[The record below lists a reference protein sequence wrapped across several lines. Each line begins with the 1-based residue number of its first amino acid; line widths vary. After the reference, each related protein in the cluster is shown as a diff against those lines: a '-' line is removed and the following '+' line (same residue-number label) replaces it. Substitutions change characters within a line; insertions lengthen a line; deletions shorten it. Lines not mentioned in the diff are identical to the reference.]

1 INNNLYIIIIKNK
14 IRQYIMAENEKFK
27 NLYENAY
34 NQQKQTIESNYT
46 QFKNM
51 IENAYNQHI
60 QMIELYYT
68 QFKNMVENAYLQH
81 VQMIKT
87 NASIM
92 RTYSSMFGN
101 SEIARN
107 IEKIESDYL
116 TLNEQSKNSMIKQL
130 DLTKDNYLSNAA
142 RMNEQYHKMPN
153 INKFIPNPDGSV
165 DSK

>member
-1 INNNLYIIIIKNK
+1 
-14 IRQYIMAENEKFK
+14 MSENEKFK
-27 NLYENAY
+27 NIYENAY
-34 NQQKQTIESNYT
+34 NQNKQTMEIN
-46 QFKNM
+46 
-51 IENAYNQHI
+51 
-60 QMIELYYT
+60 YT

-153 INKFIPNPDGSV
+153 INKFVPNPDGSV

>member
-1 INNNLYIIIIKNK
+1 
-14 IRQYIMAENEKFK
+14 MAENEKFK
-27 NLYENAY
+27 NIYENAY
-34 NQQKQTIESNYT
+34 NQNKQAMEVNYT
-46 QFKNM
+46 QFKN
-51 IENAYNQHI
+51 IYENAYNQHI